1 MNYKDLLSDKDREIF
16 NIIWSSDVWN
26 TGKPSKAGPYTV
38 KGHWLVSGNRSIE
51 GGINYDG
58 DEGWNDSVSNTF
70 IVEGWTESVYETQTP
85 GQDCIQTD
93 TEKLIA
99 IFPLQIS

>member
-1 MNYKDLLSDKDREIF
+1 MILHHPISEWRLKLKD
-16 NIIWSSDVWN
+16 
-26 TGKPSKAGPYTV
+26 
-38 KGHWLVSGNRSIE
+38 
-51 GGINYDG
+51 
-58 DEGWNDSVSNTF
+58 DETTIRN
-70 IVEGWTESVYETQTP
+70 ETQTP